1 MPKWYQANIKKITN
15 LTPHTKSFD
24 LEVEGED
31 AFPFKAGQFITMDLP
46 ISEKRLGRWR
56 SYSLANPP
64 KEGNQLELCIVRL
77 DEGNGTKYLFE
88 DVEPGD
94 SVKFKGPDGNF
105 VLPENL
111 DREIIFLCTGTG
123 VAPFRSMIQYVMN
136 EGVMFKK
143 MHLIFGTRKR
153 EDILYEEEF
162 TKLAK
167 ERTNFRYDVCLSR
180 EEQSDEWPD
189 HYHRGYIHQV
199 YMDHYQDKNDDRLF
213 LICGWSNMIDEAV
226 ANLMTKM
233 EYQPQ
238 QIKYELY
245 G

>member
-1 MPKWYQANIKKITN
+1 MPKWYQGIIKGVTD

-24 LEVEGED
+24 LEVEGET

-64 KEGNQLELCIVRL
+64 RKDNQLELCIVRL

-88 DVEPGD
+88 EVGPGD
-94 SVKFKGPDGNF
+94 SIRFKGPDGTF
-105 VLPENL
+105 VLPDNL
-111 DREIIFLCTGTG
+111 EREIVFLCTGTG
-123 VAPFRSMIQYVMN
+123 VAPFRSMIQHVMN
-136 EGVMFKK
+136 EGLAFER
-143 MHLIFGTRKR
+143 MHLIFGTRTSD
-153 EDILYEEEF
+153 DILYEEEF

-167 ERTNFRYDVCLSR
+167 EKANFHYDVCLSR
-180 EEQSDEWPD
+180 EEAKDDWPD
-189 HYHRGYIHQV
+189 HYHSGYIHQV
-199 YMDHYQDKNDDRLF
+199 YMDRYSEKKDDRLF
-213 LICGWSNMIDEAV
+213 LICGWSRMIDEAV
-226 ANLMTKM
+226 ANLMTKL